1 MGKIIVMVG
10 APGAGK
16 GTQAR
21 LLAEHFGY
29 PQISTGEILREMAL
43 ADTPLGREIREL
55 QASGRLVSDDTLAQ
69 VILART
75 SQPDCAN
82 GYILDGFPRTRKQ
95 AEMLEELARKQ
106 GKKVVLVRV
115 VVSDEALMK
124 RLTGRR
130 NCPCCGEIYN
140 IYFRPPRQ
148 EGVCDLDGTPL
159 AQRSDDNAGAV
170 GTRLAAYEESTA
182 PLIEFYRAGG
192 RLVEIDGELPVEK
205 VFQKVITIIDES
217 AVRNV
222 PKS

>member
-1 MGKIIVMVG
+1 
-10 APGAGK
+10 
-16 GTQAR
+16 
-21 LLAEHFGY
+21 
-29 PQISTGEILREMAL
+29 MAQ
-43 ADTPLGREIREL
+43 ADTPLGREISTL
-55 QASGRLVSDDTLAQ
+55 QAAGRLVSDDTLAQ

-75 SQPDCAN
+75 SQPDCAT

-95 AEMLEELARKQ
+95 AEMLEDLARKQ
-106 GKKVVLVRV
+106 GKEVVLVRV

-130 NCPCCGEIYN
+130 NCRCCGEIYN

-148 EGVCDLDGTPL
+148 EGVCDLDGSPL

-170 GTRLAAYEESTA
+170 GTRLASYEESTA
-182 PLIEFYRAGG
+182 PLIDFYRASG

-217 AVRNV
+217 RGRDVTG
-222 PKS
+222 S